1 MATLFK
7 KIGLAITFS
16 PTGKTL
22 LKEAKRLSELF
33 GSKIIFIHVGERNK
47 DKEKKLAELIIN
59 AGFTEST
66 FVLEWAKGDV
76 ASAIIKKCK
85 EMEIDLLI
93 AGALEKEKFVKYFFG
108 SVARKL
114 MRETPCSLLIYLTP
128 SRSLINLKRFC
139 VSVDYTKRN
148 KETIQMAHQ
157 FAILDKAKEFILV
170 RDLYSPELVI
180 KVRNASSTE
189 EAEKIRAEWEKD
201 EHKKMNSL
209 VKELNLKGINI
220 NLITL
225 FSKKSFETNR
235 YVEAIR
241 ADIFVIT
248 SPDEKPRLM
257 DRVFL
262 SKLEYTFKQL
272 PCTLLI
278 SNVDN
283 NYK

>member
-22 LKEAKRLSELF
+22 LKEAKRLSDLF
-33 GSKIIFIHVGERNK
+33 GSKIVFIHIGERNK
-47 DKEKKLAELIIN
+47 EKERKLAELIIN
-59 AGFTEST
+59 AGFAEST

-76 ASAIIKKCK
+76 AGTIIKKCR

-93 AGALEKEKFVKYFFG
+93 AGALEKEKFVRYFFG

-128 SRSLINLKRFC
+128 SKSLVNLKRFC
-139 VSVDYTKRN
+139 VSVDYSNRN
-148 KETIQMAHQ
+148 KETIKMAHQ
-157 FAILDKAKEFILV
+157 FALLDKAKEFILV

-189 EAEKIRAEWEKD
+189 EAEEIRNKWEKE
-201 EHKKMNSL
+201 EHEKMNSL

-220 NLITL
+220 NLVSL
-225 FSKKSFETNR
+225 FSKKSFEANR
-235 YVEAIR
+235 YVEAMR
-241 ADIFVIT
+241 ADIFIIT
-248 SPDEKPRLM
+248 SPEEKPKLLDRLFM
-257 DRVFL
+257 

-278 SNVDN
+278 SNTDN
-283 NYK
+283 KN

>member
-1 MATLFK
+1 MAALFK

-16 PTGKTL
+16 PTGKAL

-33 GSKIIFIHVGERNK
+33 GSKIVFIHVGERNK
-47 DKEKKLAELIIN
+47 DRERKLAELIIN
-59 AGFTEST
+59 AGFADST

-76 ASAIIKKCK
+76 AGAIIKKCK

-93 AGALEKEKFVKYFFG
+93 AGALEKEKFVRYFFG

-114 MRETPCSLLIYLTP
+114 MRETPCSLLIYLSP
-128 SRSLINLKRFC
+128 AKSPISLKRFC

-148 KETIQMAHQ
+148 RETIKIAHQ
-157 FAILDKAKEFILV
+157 FALLDKAKEFILV

-180 KVRNASSTE
+180 KVRNAPSTE
-189 EAEKIRAEWEKD
+189 EAEKIRTEWEKE
-201 EHKKMNSL
+201 EHKRMNTF
-209 VKELNLKGINI
+209 VGELNLKGINI
-220 NLITL
+220 NLVTI

-235 YVEAIR
+235 YVEAMR

-248 SPDEKPRLM
+248 SPEEKPKLM

-262 SKLEYTFKQL
+262 SNLEYTFKQL
-272 PCTLLI
+272 PCSVLI
-278 SNVDN
+278 SNIDTN
-283 NYK
+283 HS